1 MRTLSIRASLLA
13 TAAVVVHIGIA
24 QAEAPPDLDEL
35 YRVFKKQQEVVR
47 RLQQN
52 DREKDE
58 RIRQLEGR
66 ASEAE
71 RELQRTRRGLS
82 ATGEAVTKARKD
94 ADSARKEV
102 RDSKLVMATK
112 ADVDRAK
119 AELGTQPTQSVFRL
133 DPRMGWMAHGDFIY
147 FRPSIDTIGFR
158 EQVNNAIGII
168 DIERHL
174 PLTVGYDPGFRVGAG
189 YRFGN
194 GMDVQFAYT
203 FLRAQS
209 KRSTS
214 LTGDV
219 ALGVDILDIS
229 VSPYMGA
236 GTVSGTLKYSLDY
249 DVVDFTAG
257 VNFTAGSDLHMRGFA
272 GLRYVRIDQ
281 KLSSTLY
288 NTYYG
293 YPVYGPASVHAE
305 GRSDFWGI
313 GPRLGLSGKWDVGGG
328 FHIFGHIGGSLAIG
342 TYKAQTTAVNP
353 FGTDITERTSA
364 VGLNPGVDASIGFGY
379 THAFSPTMSA
389 FVKVGY
395 HFEHWFNTK
404 RFVNDDSDERN
415 EVQQRFSLDGFFVR
429 VGVKW

>member
-1 MRTLSIRASLLA
+1 MRHSPLRAALLA
-13 TAAVVVHIGIA
+13 SAAAIVHISIA
-24 QAEAPPDLDEL
+24 QAEAPPSAEQL
-35 YRVFKKQQEVVR
+35 YRMLNQQ
-47 RLQQN
+47 QQVIQQLEKS
-52 DREKDE
+52 DREKAE
-58 RIRQLEGR
+58 RIRQLERR
-66 ASEAE
+66 ASDAE
-71 RELQRTRRGLS
+71 RELQRTRQGLA
-82 ATGEAVTKARKD
+82 ATGDAVTKARRD

-158 EQVNNAIGII
+158 ELVFGPV
-168 DIERHL
+168 DSERHL
-174 PLTVGYDPGFRVGAG
+174 PLTIGYDPGFRVGAG

-203 FLRAQS
+203 FLRAS
-209 KRSTS
+209 SRRSSS
-214 LTGDV
+214 LTGADV
-219 ALGVDILDIS
+219 ALGIDVLDIS
-229 VSPYMGA
+229 ASAYP

-249 DVVDFTAG
+249 DTVDFTAG
-257 VNFTAGSDLHMRGFA
+257 VNFMVGSDIHMRGFA

-281 KLSSTLY
+281 KLEGTLFE
-288 NTYYG
+288 NG
-293 YPVYGPASVHAE
+293 LFQDGAE

-328 FHIFGHIGGSLAIG
+328 FHVFGHIGGSLAIG
-342 TYKAQTTAVNP
+342 TYKARTIELDSL
-353 FGTDITERTSA
+353 GTVSDITERTSA

-379 THAFSPTMSA
+379 TYPFSPTMAA